1 MIQINLA
8 SLVKHLNAFSRQAL
22 EAAAAECMSQQ
33 ATEITVA
40 HVLLQMLAM
49 VRSDI
54 RVIAEQAEI
63 DASELRRALI
73 VESYATSRTTE
84 TRMSGF
90 RTCWKHYRKK
100 N

>member
-63 DASELRRALI
+63 DASELRRA
-73 VESYATSRTTE
+73 
-84 TRMSGF
+84 
-90 RTCWKHYRKK
+90 
-100 N
+100 